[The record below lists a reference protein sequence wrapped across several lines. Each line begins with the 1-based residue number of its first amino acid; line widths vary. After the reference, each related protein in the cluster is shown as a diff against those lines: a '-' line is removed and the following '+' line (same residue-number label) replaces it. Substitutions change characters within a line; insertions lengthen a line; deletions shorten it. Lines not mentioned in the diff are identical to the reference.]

1 MRAIVSLLC
10 VFFLHVDAQDR
21 CAQCFAFS
29 ALWYMQQGKID
40 EAIERCE
47 LVVANILPTY
57 DPADVQGIYNIFIP
71 LIRVL
76 KWNGRVHRAREV
88 FETMMPEAPGH
99 RMAIVRKPMLLL
111 LSLCSNDYKST
122 SAYSSGSL
130 EEDARLALEL
140 DIPEIFDK
148 GHTSNGWSMQS
159 FTAELCLELARRL
172 DQVSSMRNAL
182 IQRGIQLSFVADG
195 RIRGEQNKIKHL
207 AAYEAHRSVYSD
219 LLKIAERDAA
229 VSAGCVYDTES
240 YTYEESFSN
249 VSEGASSHGDS
260 GIKTN
265 LSKRLAESV
274 ADGDGNKGPKN
285 GDASLIVLEKKK
297 ESISGVSFSSMVSSD
312 STGKAR

>member
-1 MRAIVSLLC
+1 
-10 VFFLHVDAQDR
+10 
-21 CAQCFAFS
+21 
-29 ALWYMQQGKID
+29 MQQGKID

-47 LVVANILPTY
+47 LVVANVLPTY
-57 DPADVQGIYNIFIP
+57 DPTDVQGILNIFIP

-76 KWNGRVHRAREV
+76 KWNGRIHRAREV
-88 FETMMPEAPGH
+88 FETMMPEAAGH

-130 EEDARLALEL
+130 EEDATLALRL
-140 DIPEIFDK
+140 DVPEIFDK
-148 GHTSNGWSMQS
+148 VHTSNGWSMQS

-172 DQVSSMRNAL
+172 DQISSMRNAL

-207 AAYEAHRSVYSD
+207 IAYEAHRAVYSD
-219 LLKIAERDAA
+219 LLKLAERDAA

-240 YTYEESFSN
+240 YTYEESISN
-249 VSEGASSHGDS
+249 VSAEGASSHGDS
-260 GIKTN
+260 GIKPN

-274 ADGDGNKGPKN
+274 ADGDDKKGPKN

-297 ESISGVSFSSMVSSD
+297 ERISGVSFSSMGSSD
-312 STGKAR
+312 STGKAS